1 MYVCFFRIGSLAEN
15 RNCINIVQGMRVP
28 LNFNVKSKRQT
39 VVSKFEAA
47 LLSSKEREKSAN
59 THDEIIISKRQQQQ
73 KFKTTAAFR
82 DFSVF
87 PSKFEFLANY
97 KKNRDTSTV

>member
-1 MYVCFFRIGSLAEN
+1 MSKANDKRLYRNSKQLFFMQAS
-15 RNCINIVQGMRVP
+15 
-28 LNFNVKSKRQT
+28 
-39 VVSKFEAA
+39 
-47 LLSSKEREKSAN
+47 SSKEREKSAN

-97 KKNRDTSTV
+97 KKDRDTSTV